1 MRRKFIATLLIVL
14 TICAQIPV
22 AAYAESWVNVATF
35 DQYKNAVEDSVTT
48 HIRLTGNIVYSDQ
61 KISLNQAKPVLVI
74 DGAGFTV
81 TDSYKDDLSHA
92 LYLSKKGNLKNISII
107 NMNIIGNNKYG
118 ILAVNNSS
126 TLSDVNVTFDNVT
139 YRGPMLSWGEKSCY
153 VIRNSNITIAASG
166 STKAKG
172 VLECLRVRFEGSVNM
187 VMDAGTGERDM
198 ITIHGSNC
206 GVTIASKANVT
217 VTNRTNSAK
226 KGGSG
231 FVDYKCSN
239 LHFIFED
246 DSIFSYVGNNLF
258 HEGGAIDN
266 LTVGKLA
273 NVNITL
279 YGDLHGSYGAFHCDG
294 TMTVNEGSTFRVM
307 AFNNKEDQ
315 PLVQLRGKGVCRIN
329 SPKEFFI
336 YNSSTNKC
344 NTGLAMGPYG
354 CDVNF
359 YFNDVRQISY
369 WKMNTAPYN
378 KLPAPTHDWFNTDSS
393 RFSATE
399 RISGSTCKSAST
411 TGYNGLE
418 KFDTKTAV
426 LKDINV
432 VGVYSGSNVII
443 Y

>member
-1 MRRKFIATLLIVL
+1 MKKRFVAMLLIVL
-14 TICAQIPV
+14 TICAQIP
-22 AAYAESWVNVATF
+22 AMAYADGWVSVATF
-35 DQYKNAVEDSVTT
+35 DQYKKAVEDSVTT
-48 HIRLTGNIVYSDQ
+48 HIRLTNNIAYNDK

-81 TDSYKDDLSHA
+81 TDSKKDDLSKA
-92 LYLSKKGNLKNISII
+92 LYLSKKGNLKNITIL
-107 NMNIIGNNKYG
+107 NMNIIGNNKHG
-118 ILAVNNSS
+118 FVAINDSS
-126 TLSDVNVTFDNVT
+126 SLSDVIVTFDNVS
-139 YRGPMLSWGEKSCY
+139 YRGPRLSWGEKSCY

-172 VLECLRVRFEGSVNM
+172 VLECLRVRFEGNVTM
-187 VMDAGTGERDM
+187 VMDAGCGDQDM

-206 GVTIASKANVT
+206 GVTIASKANVI
-217 VTNRTNSAK
+217 VTNKTNDAK

-231 FVDYKCSN
+231 FVDYKCNN

-246 DSIFSYVGNNLF
+246 DSNFSYVGNNVF

-266 LTVGKLA
+266 LSVGRLA
-273 NVNITL
+273 NVYITL
-279 YGDLHGSYGAFHCDG
+279 YGNLSGSNGAFHCDG

-307 AFNNKEDQ
+307 ALSNKEDQ
-315 PLVQLRGKGVCRIN
+315 PLVQLRGKGVCKIN

-344 NTGLAMGPYG
+344 NTGLAMGPHG
-354 CDVNF
+354 CDVTY

-378 KLPAPTHDWFNTDSS
+378 KLPAPTHNWFNTNNS

-399 RISGSTCKSAST
+399 RISGSNCKSASA
-411 TGYNGLE
+411 TGYTGAE
-418 KFDTKTAV
+418 KFDTKTAA

-432 VGVYSGSNVII
+432 IGIYSGANVII